1 MRNTGR
7 GQIRFYSGTADKNT
21 VNAVSMESR
30 LQKAI
35 EQETLQ
41 LFYQPQASLSDGE
54 ICGMEALCRWR
65 EEDLGDISPTQF
77 IPLAEEVGLIG
88 RLSALVVRNACRQ
101 LGEWRRRGIAA
112 PAVSV
117 NLSAL
122 DFRNA
127 ELPEFIL
134 RCLEE
139 QSLCPSD
146 LIVELTETALLDG
159 NPSTVD
165 TLLKFRNLGI
175 TLSLDDFGTGH
186 SSLSYLRDLPIK
198 RIKIDRSFVRDLHEN
213 ELSLRLS
220 KAIIR
225 IGESLGLHVI
235 AEGVE
240 NKAQL
245 DLLKAQHYHAVQGYL
260 LAKPMP
266 AGEFE
271 NWLETWEPKKMFAW
285 SVSSQDD
292 FLFSGKEDEVVQGVR
307 SHETAPEEKATLTQ
321 PKAKGTPDDT
331 A

>member
-1 MRNTGR
+1 MN
-7 GQIRFYSGTADKNT
+7 SL
-21 VNAVSMESR
+21 SLESR
-30 LQKAI
+30 LLRAI

-41 LFYQPQASLSDGE
+41 IHYQPQASLQNGE
-54 ICGMEALCRWR
+54 ICGLEALCRWR
-65 EEDLGDISPTQF
+65 ESDLGDISPAQF

-101 LGEWRRRGIAA
+101 LGEWRRRGVSV

-127 ELPEFIL
+127 ELPDFIL
-134 RCLEE
+134 NCLNE
-139 QSLCPSD
+139 QALSPAD
-146 LIVELTETALLDG
+146 LTVELTETALLDG
-159 NPSTVD
+159 SPSTVD
-165 TLLKFRNLGI
+165 TLRRVQRMGI

-186 SSLSYLRDLPIK
+186 SSLSYLRDLPIEK
-198 RIKIDRSFVRDLHEN
+198 MKIDRSFVRDLHEN

-225 IGESLGLHVI
+225 IGESLGLHVV

-245 DLLKAQHYHAVQGYL
+245 SLLMGQHYHAVQGYL

-266 AGEFE
+266 AGELE
-271 NWLETWEPKKMFAW
+271 DWLAQWEPKKI
-285 SVSSQDD
+285 
-292 FLFSGKEDEVVQGVR
+292 FS
-307 SHETAPEEKATLTQ
+307 
-321 PKAKGTPDDT
+321 
-331 A
+331 